1 MKKNESDAF
10 QSYIDDNFSFCEGL
24 TMIFKQ
30 SLWPII
36 GMLFHPTY
44 MLVNA
49 KILGSIDKPAKCLV
63 PDVSEEVKNSF
74 DCISAKTYL
83 AAFGVASSSMG
94 IILLAVGVTFN
105 LGLTNIVP

>member
-1 MKKNESDAF
+1 MKLAFKQPIYEGGDDEQTPLGDKDKIKKFESDAF
-10 QSYIDDNFSFCEGL
+10 QSFVDDNFTLCEGL

-49 KILGSIDKPAKCLV
+49 KILGSID
-63 PDVSEEVKNSF
+63 
-74 DCISAKTYL
+74 
-83 AAFGVASSSMG
+83 
-94 IILLAVGVTFN
+94 
-105 LGLTNIVP
+105 